1 MIAKGRS
8 REEMIKQI
16 NSRSWSFIENM
27 EIRIC
32 EKKKGL
38 QEQNDIQRNNIRNK
52 IGIRT
57 KDIQDSLSEIEE
69 IKKSCKK
76 EELNGIIQDTK
87 RNKKR
92 TSMEMI

>member
-16 NSRSWSFIENM
+16 NSRSWSFIGNM

-32 EKKKGL
+32 GK
-38 QEQNDIQRNNIRNK
+38 K

-76 EELNGIIQDTK
+76 EELNEIIQDTK

-92 TSMEMI
+92 TNMEMI

>member
-1 MIAKGRS
+1 MVFRIGKPPQPTLSTLTMLNKILYNAGKILLS
-8 REEMIKQI
+8 SILTKIEE
-16 NSRSWSFIENM
+16 N
-27 EIRIC
+27 
-32 EKKKGL
+32 
-38 QEQNDIQRNNIRNK
+38 IQRNNIRNK

-76 EELNGIIQDTK
+76 EELNEIIQDTK

-92 TSMEMI
+92 TNMEMI

>member
-32 EKKKGL
+32 GKKKGL
-38 QEQNDIQRNNIRNK
+38 EEQNDIQRI
-52 IGIRT
+52 
-57 KDIQDSLSEIEE
+57 
-69 IKKSCKK
+69 
-76 EELNGIIQDTK
+76 
-87 RNKKR
+87 
-92 TSMEMI
+92 

>member
-1 MIAKGRS
+1 
-8 REEMIKQI
+8 MIKQI
-16 NSRSWSFIENM
+16 NSRSWSFIGNM

-32 EKKKGL
+32 GKKKGL
-38 QEQNDIQRNNIRNK
+38 QEQNDIQRNK

-76 EELNGIIQDTK
+76 EELNEIIQDTK

-92 TSMEMI
+92 TNMEMI

>member
-1 MIAKGRS
+1 
-8 REEMIKQI
+8 MIKQI

-32 EKKKGL
+32 GKKKGL
-38 QEQNDIQRNNIRNK
+38 QEQNDIQRNK

>member
-1 MIAKGRS
+1 
-8 REEMIKQI
+8 MIKQI
-16 NSRSWSFIENM
+16 NSRSWSFIGNM
-27 EIRIC
+27 E
-32 EKKKGL
+32 L

-76 EELNGIIQDTK
+76 EELNEIIQDTK

-92 TSMEMI
+92 TNMEMI

>member
-1 MIAKGRS
+1 
-8 REEMIKQI
+8 MIKQI
-16 NSRSWSFIENM
+16 NSRSWSFIGNM

-32 EKKKGL
+32 GKKKGL
-38 QEQNDIQRNNIRNK
+38 QEQNDIQRNNIR
-52 IGIRT
+52 IRT

-76 EELNGIIQDTK
+76 EELNEIIQDTK

-92 TSMEMI
+92 TNMEMI

>member
-1 MIAKGRS
+1 
-8 REEMIKQI
+8 MIKQI
-16 NSRSWSFIENM
+16 NSRSWSFIGNM

-32 EKKKGL
+32 RKKKGL

-69 IKKSCKK
+69 IKKTCTDFQPVPVREILAYIVSFI
-76 EELNGIIQDTK
+76 NIM
-87 RNKKR
+87 N
-92 TSMEMI
+92 

>member
-1 MIAKGRS
+1 
-8 REEMIKQI
+8 MIKQI
-16 NSRSWSFIENM
+16 NSRSWSFIGNM

-32 EKKKGL
+32 GKKKGL

-52 IGIRT
+52 IGIKT

-76 EELNGIIQDTK
+76 EELNEIIQDTK

-92 TSMEMI
+92 TNMEMI

>member
-32 EKKKGL
+32 GKKKGL
-38 QEQNDIQRNNIRNK
+38 QEQNDIQRNK

>member
-1 MIAKGRS
+1 
-8 REEMIKQI
+8 MIKQI
-16 NSRSWSFIENM
+16 NSRSWSFIGNM

-32 EKKKGL
+32 GKKKGL
-38 QEQNDIQRNNIRNK
+38 QEQNDIQRNNIRNNIRNK

-76 EELNGIIQDTK
+76 EELNEIIQDTK

-92 TSMEMI
+92 TNMEMI

>member
-1 MIAKGRS
+1 
-8 REEMIKQI
+8 MIKQI
-16 NSRSWSFIENM
+16 NSRSWSFIGNM

-32 EKKKGL
+32 GKKKGL
-38 QEQNDIQRNNIRNK
+38 QEQNDIQRNNIRNNIQRNNIRNK

-76 EELNGIIQDTK
+76 EELNEIIQDTK

-92 TSMEMI
+92 TNMERL